1 MDMVA
6 RRITMVVTER
16 KDTTL
21 TPPHPVLVKP
31 SFNNER
37 LFCVSGVNIKC
48 ETELIEIKM

>member
-1 MDMVA
+1 MEA
-6 RRITMVVTER
+6 RRIIVVVTER

-21 TPPHPVLVKP
+21 TPSHPVLVKP

-48 ETELIEIKM
+48 ETEFIGIKM